1 MDSDSSD
8 SSVYTCI
15 ENDSEN
21 DDALPEGEDS
31 INVVQEDISTLTS
44 GSGGSVLIEYR
55 YQPVL
60 PAADSAVPVI
70 TQQEDNQLANRID
83 LDPTW

>member
-15 ENDSEN
+15 ENESES
-21 DDALPEGEDS
+21 DDALPEGEDN

-44 GSGGSVLIEYR
+44 GGSGLIEYR

-70 TQQEDNQLANRID
+70 TQQEGNQLANRID
-83 LDPTW
+83 LDPAW

>member
-15 ENDSEN
+15 ENESES
-21 DDALPEGEDS
+21 DDALPEREDS
-31 INVVQEDISTLTS
+31 INVVQEDISTVTS
-44 GSGGSVLIEYR
+44 RGSGLIEYR

-60 PAADSAVPVI
+60 LAADSAVPVI

>member
-15 ENDSEN
+15 ENESDS

-31 INVVQEDISTLTS
+31 INVVQEDISTSTS
-44 GSGGSVLIEYR
+44 DGNGLIEYR

-60 PAADSAVPVI
+60 PAAVPVI
-70 TQQEDNQLANRID
+70 TQQEDNQLADRID